1 MMKFIATAAPV
12 WARALRR
19 LRLLGEI
26 NDLAAERIEIWPAEM
41 TMGLP
46 AIELAGEFDR
56 VKNVRPYTT
65 LAEQAAAMT
74 GHHTHHSATVGYRLR
89 NALIADGTLYVG
101 SRYEAIAKMRRRPF
115 VFGRFREYE
124 TAQLCADVGS
134 DLFFGRWLCDSLA
147 KEILAEEQGLKPLNQ
162 PNRLRIHEKGYRTI
176 LAMAADLPDVALV
189 RDLWVIDDRG
199 YNAHHVR
206 RFKLLRQRL
215 RGPAIADRSPQRLI
229 YIGRGQTGIPGRDIQ
244 NEGELQAIL
253 SGLGFTVINPEVMT
267 PAEIRAALISARIV
281 VGTEGSAL
289 AHAQVALPEGSA
301 IIVIQPANR
310 FSSAHKPV
318 AEAAGVRFGYIV
330 AEPHG
335 LQLRL
340 DIDRLRRT
348 IELVSRVI

>member
-46 AIELAGEFDR
+46 AIGLAGEFDR

-134 DLFFGRWLCDSLA
+134 DLFFGFLRKSKA
-147 KEILAEEQGLKPLNQ
+147 SSRSINQ
-162 PNRLRIHEKGYRTI
+162 T
-176 LAMAADLPDVALV
+176 AC
-189 RDLWVIDDRG
+189 
-199 YNAHHVR
+199 
-206 RFKLLRQRL
+206 
-215 RGPAIADRSPQRLI
+215 
-229 YIGRGQTGIPGRDIQ
+229 
-244 NEGELQAIL
+244 
-253 SGLGFTVINPEVMT
+253 
-267 PAEIRAALISARIV
+267 
-281 VGTEGSAL
+281 GST
-289 AHAQVALPEGSA
+289 
-301 IIVIQPANR
+301 
-310 FSSAHKPV
+310 K
-318 AEAAGVRFGYIV
+318 
-330 AEPHG
+330 
-335 LQLRL
+335 
-340 DIDRLRRT
+340 
-348 IELVSRVI
+348 RVIARSSPWRQIYLTWR